1 MFPVVRDTVAAG
13 VSIPLNALCTATE
26 LNAMQVIL
34 HAGAVTFS
42 RGDVIRVTLNL
53 ASVCHE
59 FAILF
64 PLCVQIGYPMCCCC
78 SDR

>member
-1 MFPVVRDTVAAG
+1 MFPMVRDTVAAG

-34 HAGAVTFS
+34 HAGTMTFS
-42 RGDVIRVTLNL
+42 RGGIRVTLNL

-64 PLCVQIGYPMCCCC
+64 LLCVQIGYPMCCCC
-78 SDR
+78 PDR